1 MGLGFAFVLDT
12 IYRGGGTA
20 LAGGALAVVRS
31 VELDLDTMSKV
42 F

>member
-1 MGLGFAFVLDT
+1 MGLGSAFVLDT
-12 IYRGGGTA
+12 MYKGGGTA